1 MNRATMWEDATKTEE
16 REHALAARLQQLN
29 LTENEKETVER
40 ELRGKETDA
49 LRAKLNK
56 PSIRDYEKIAI
67 IGNGAFGIV
76 WLVRKRGTG
85 EVFALKQLKKTELL
99 HKNQLQ
105 HVRNER
111 NALSAP
117 EASKW
122 VATLHSSFSDDIFLY
137 MVMEY
142 LPGGDLMTHL
152 IRKDRFSEWETKF
165 YIAELIAA
173 LDFVHNELHYVHR
186 DIKPDNI
193 LFDRKGHIKLLDFG
207 LAKFTPPS
215 SNRGLPNQILP
226 RGGVITSNGG
236 MITPSG
242 HATRALM
249 ASVVGTPD
257 YMAPEVFKQEQYGP
271 EVDFWSVGVIMFEML
286 FGGPPFSDADHNPEV
301 TAYRVSRWREFFF
314 IPKDPAVSAECED
327 VLRRL
332 ICDPQQR
339 VKSAS
344 DIVNHPWFADIN
356 FGKLRDTIPPITPN
370 VTSEI
375 DTQNFDDFRGAEQEF
390 LKRKGWTAGDVRAEV
405 LAFYG
410 FGYDSTAMENSLESD
425 EAVLK
430 KVLGDKIASAPP
442 PPTSSKSD
450 KGEVEGGKKKKGSGF
465 LSWFSRE

>member
-1 MNRATMWEDATKTEE
+1 MWEDATKTEE
-16 REHALAARLQQLN
+16 REQALAVRLQQLN
-29 LTENEKETVER
+29 LTSTEKEIVEK
-40 ELRGKETDA
+40 ELREKEA
-49 LRAKLNK
+49 ESLRAKLNK

-76 WLVRKRGTG
+76 WLVRKRGSG

-117 EASKW
+117 EAATW

-165 YIAELIAA
+165 YIAELVAA
-173 LDFVHNELHYVHR
+173 LDFVHNQLHYVHR

-193 LFDRKGHIKLLDFG
+193 LFDRTGHIKLLDFG

-215 SNRGLPNQILP
+215 NQNKFANQGTSSLTANRTADGGNVNNNFGAHSHVP
-226 RGGVITSNGG
+226 RA
-236 MITPSG
+236 M
-242 HATRALM
+242 M

-257 YMAPEVFKQEQYGP
+257 YMAPEVFRQEPYGP

-286 FGGPPFSDADHNPEV
+286 FGGPPFSDAEHNPEV
-301 TAYRVSRWREFFF
+301 TAFRVSRWREFFF
-314 IPKDPAVSAECED
+314 IPKEPAVSPECED
-327 VLRRL
+327 LLRCL

-339 VKSAS
+339 LKTGAEIFS
-344 DIVNHPWFADIN
+344 HPWFADVN
-356 FGKLRDTIPPITPN
+356 FNKLRESHPPIKPN

-375 DTQNFDDFRGAEQEF
+375 DTQNFDDFRGAEHEF
-390 LKRKGWTAGDVRAEV
+390 LKRKGWTAGDIRSEV

-410 FGYDSTAMENSLESD
+410 FGYDSSATKNETSAETD

-430 KVLGDKIASAPP
+430 KVLGDKALL
-442 PPTSSKSD
+442 SKDCTKDSRSD
-450 KGEVEGGKKKKGSGF
+450 EQDLKKKKGSGF